1 MQFSFEGGCKFKVP
15 PQLVITEIQTTLTG
29 AVVVTAEVA
38 PQALATLT
46 SAEKFTLN
54 AGRKILAIKS
64 VRERTGLGLKEAKD
78 LCDAY
83 VPQHGDAVPYVTN

>member
-1 MQFSFEGGCKFKVP
+1 MQFAFEGTCRFKVP
-15 PQLVITEIQTTLTG
+15 PTLVITSIECASGI
-29 AVVVTAEVA
+29 VTVNADVA

-46 SAEKFTLN
+46 CGEKFTLDS
-54 AGRKILAIKS
+54 GRKILAIKS

-83 VPQHGDAVPYVTN
+83 TPMERAGDVRPTY